1 MKTKPDSMVE
11 KVKAFIRMPYAW
23 PGGYPLYAIT
33 SDGAS
38 LCKTCGKNHAKTLI
52 DETRQNWFAVDRNG
66 KQYLINERGET
77 LGDYLSAIAYGVHI
91 FLNSLMPR

>member
-33 SDGAS
+33 SDGAA
-38 LCKTCGKNHAKTLI
+38 LCKTCGKKHAKTLI
-52 DETRQNWFAVDRNG
+52 DETRQNCKTGWQIVGVDVNWEDSSLTCDNCS
-66 KQYLINERGET
+66 QPIE
-77 LGDYLSAIAYGVHI
+77 SAYGEDEEVDQ
-91 FLNSLMPR
+91 